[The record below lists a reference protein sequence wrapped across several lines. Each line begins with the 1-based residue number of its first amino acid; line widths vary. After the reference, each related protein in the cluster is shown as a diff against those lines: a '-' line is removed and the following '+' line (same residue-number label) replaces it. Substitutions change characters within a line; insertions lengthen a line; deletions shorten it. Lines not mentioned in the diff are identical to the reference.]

1 MEKMNFSI
9 DQISA
14 VVNAFVT
21 FTMNF
26 EYKWYEKC
34 FDGWEISHFGS
45 KWEMW
50 ADETTPECAFL
61 YLWCS
66 LDDLHRAKLIAYIMR
81 EYRDM
86 YEIRCL
92 NK

>member
-1 MEKMNFSI
+1 MEKMNLSI
-9 DQISA
+9 DQISE

-50 ADETTPECAFL
+50 ADETTPECAFCTCGVPWTIYIVL
-61 YLWCS
+61 NS
-66 LDDLHRAKLIAYIMR
+66 LRT
-81 EYRDM
+81 
-86 YEIRCL
+86 
-92 NK
+92 